1 MSLFKSNFAPPQAKR
16 QKRRDNAM
24 RVQFKNILC
33 ATDFSDFSNHTIS
46 YGVALAKEFEA
57 KLFVSH
63 VIDLS
68 SVAIYGEFQLDP
80 VGQQNRIMEDADAQL
95 KELTGDQPIS
105 WEPLITVGKPADE
118 ISRVVEEKDI
128 DLVITATRGRSGLK
142 RIILGSV
149 TERLMRTLTCP
160 LLVVNSPE
168 HKFVSTAD
176 PVIQIEKIL
185 VGCDFSPDS
194 GQALKHAL
202 SLAQEFQAELHLVHV
217 IEPPAQPGLHKEDKP
232 VLEEMQ
238 QNYQDL
244 LIRKLKEM
252 VPAEARYWC
261 TPQTGL
267 LEGQPYEEI
276 VTYAESKDIDMI
288 VLGVRGH
295 GLVKTLF
302 LGSTTD
308 RVVRRSPCPVL
319 SVSLKV
325 QNGA

>member
-1 MSLFKSNFAPPQAKR
+1 
-16 QKRRDNAM
+16 M
-24 RVQFKNILC
+24 RKQFKNILC
-33 ATDFSDFSNHTIS
+33 ATDFSDFSNHTVT

-57 KLFVSH
+57 KLIICH

-80 VGQQNRIMEDADAQL
+80 VGQQDRIMEDANAQL
-95 KELTGDQPIS
+95 EELTGNQPVA

-118 ISRVVEEKDI
+118 IARAVNDRQI

-160 LLVVNSPE
+160 LLVMSSPE
-168 HKFVSTAD
+168 HENANTGKQEFKLN
-176 PVIQIEKIL
+176 KIL

-194 GQALKHAL
+194 DQAFNHGL
-202 SLAQEFQAELHLVHV
+202 SLAQEFQSELHLAHV
-217 IEPPAQPGLHKEDKP
+217 IEPPSQPD
-232 VLEEMQ
+232 
-238 QNYQDL
+238 
-244 LIRKLKEM
+244 LIRDETSVTIEIQEDYRVILTNKLKDM
-252 VPAEARYWC
+252 VPEEAGNWC
-261 TPQTGL
+261 TPQTSL
-267 LEGQPYEEI
+267 LEGQPYEEL
-276 VTYAESKDIDMI
+276 VNYAETNDIDMI

-319 SVSLKV
+319 SVSSKV
-325 QNGA
+325 QN

>member
-1 MSLFKSNFAPPQAKR
+1 
-16 QKRRDNAM
+16 M
-24 RVQFKNILC
+24 RVQFNHILC

-95 KELTGDQPIS
+95 KKLAGGQAIS

-118 ISRVVEEKDI
+118 ISRAVEEKGI

-149 TERLMRTLTCP
+149 TERLMRTLSCP

-168 HKFVSTAD
+168 HKFISVAD
-176 PVIQIEKIL
+176 QAVKIDKIL

-194 GQALKHAL
+194 GQAFEHAL
-202 SLAQEFQAELHLVHV
+202 SLAQEFQAELHLAHV
-217 IEPPAQPGLHKEDKP
+217 IEPPTQPDLKLEDTP
-232 VLEEMQ
+232 VSEIQ
-238 QNYQDL
+238 QEYRDL
-244 LIRKLKEM
+244 LSRKLKEM
-252 VPAEARYWC
+252 VPVEARYWC
-261 TPQTGL
+261 TPQTSI

-276 VTYAESKDIDMI
+276 VRYAESKDIDMI
-288 VLGVRGH
+288 VLGVRGQ

-325 QNGA
+325 QSE